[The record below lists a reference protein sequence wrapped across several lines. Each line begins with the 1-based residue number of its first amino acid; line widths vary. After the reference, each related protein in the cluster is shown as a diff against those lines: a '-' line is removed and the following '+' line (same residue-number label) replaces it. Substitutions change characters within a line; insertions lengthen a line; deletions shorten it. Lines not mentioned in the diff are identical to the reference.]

1 MNMTNGS
8 RVWFVTGASRGIGR
22 AIVEAAVARGDQVV
36 AVVRSADAARSITEA
51 SNANVVAAVADVTRP
66 DDVRS
71 AVDQARRAFGGI
83 DVLVNNAGYTLLGGV
98 EEAAD
103 DQIRQQFETNVFGL
117 IDVTRAVLPLL
128 RRSARGFI
136 VTISSVAGV
145 SASAGFAYY
154 AASKHAVEG
163 FAEALAK
170 EIAPLGIRL
179 TIVEPG
185 SFRTDALGS
194 SMISAAPDHTYADSV
209 GRFRELIGSLDGHQP
224 GDPHALAAQVLRL
237 VDEPEPPLHLPL
249 DPGATQPI
257 GSKLTQQLA
266 ELHEWAPR
274 YSANPA
280 ARPAVIP

>member
-1 MNMTNGS
+1 MASANGS

-51 SNANVVAAVADVTRP
+51 ITEAGNGNALAAVADVTRP
-66 DDVRS
+66 DEVRS
-71 AVDQARRAFGGI
+71 AVDQARRAFGGV

-98 EEAAD
+98 EEVAD

-128 RRSARGFI
+128 RQSAKGFI

-179 TIVEPG
+179 TIVQPG

-194 SMISAAPDHTYADSV
+194 SLVSAAPDDTYAESV
-209 GRFRELIGSLDGHQP
+209 GRFRELIGSLDGNQP
-224 GDPHALAAQVLRL
+224 GDPHNLAAQVLRL

-257 GSKLTQQLA
+257 GSKLQQQLA

-274 YSANPA
+274 YA
-280 ARPAVIP
+280 ASPAVAP

>member
-1 MNMTNGS
+1 MLSRYRPRPTAPTGPRGASSRRRAAENTEMNMTNGS

-22 AIVEAAVARGDQVV
+22 AIVEAAVARGDQVL
-36 AVVRSADAARSITEA
+36 AVVR
-51 SNANVVAAVADVTRP
+51 
-66 DDVRS
+66 
-71 AVDQARRAFGGI
+71 
-83 DVLVNNAGYTLLGGV
+83 
-98 EEAAD
+98 AAD

-145 SASAGFAYY
+145 SAAAGFAYY

-194 SMISAAPDHTYADSV
+194 SMISAAPDDTYADSV
-209 GRFRELIGSLDGHQP
+209 GRFRDLISSLDGNQP
-224 GDPHALAAQVLRL
+224 GDPHRLAAQVLRL

-257 GSKLTQQLA
+257 RSKLTQQLA

-274 YSANPA
+274 YSAS
-280 ARPAVIP
+280 PAVTP

>member
-1 MNMTNGS
+1 MTMITASANGS

-51 SNANVVAAVADVTRP
+51 SNGNALAAVADVTRP

-128 RRSARGFI
+128 RLSAKGFI

-194 SMISAAPDHTYADSV
+194 SMISAAADHTYADSV
-209 GRFRELIGSLDGHQP
+209 GRFREFIGSLDGNQP
-224 GDPHALAAQVLRL
+224 GDPHSLAAQVLRL

-257 GSKLTQQLA
+257 GSKLQQQLA

-274 YSANPA
+274 YSAS
-280 ARPAVIP
+280 PAVAP